1 MIKNLRIATSS
12 PSSSG
17 PIDDPI
23 MQALPETECPV
34 CGEHDVYFVSDQ
46 EGPCHSGAFRNHWQ
60 EGYRCESCGR
70 DLEEDR

>member
-34 CGEHDVYFVSDQ
+34 CGEQDVYFVPDQ